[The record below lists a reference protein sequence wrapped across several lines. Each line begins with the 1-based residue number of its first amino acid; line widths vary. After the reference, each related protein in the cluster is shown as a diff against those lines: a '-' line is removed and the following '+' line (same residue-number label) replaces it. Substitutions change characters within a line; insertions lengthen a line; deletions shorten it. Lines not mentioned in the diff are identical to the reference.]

1 MFQLSIVCVFLLLVL
16 CLRMNKDEGK
26 HLYFNQYDL
35 VTSIYIYTLTVGS
48 QYPIIYIL
56 FYF

>member
-1 MFQLSIVCVFLLLVL
+1 
-16 CLRMNKDEGK
+16 MNKDEGK

-56 FYF
+56 LYF